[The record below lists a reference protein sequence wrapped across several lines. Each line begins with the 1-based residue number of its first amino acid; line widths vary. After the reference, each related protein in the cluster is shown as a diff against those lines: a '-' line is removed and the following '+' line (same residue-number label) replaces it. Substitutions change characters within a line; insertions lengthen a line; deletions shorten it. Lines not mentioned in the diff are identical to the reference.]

1 MIQVQRGSGYG
12 GVRRDRAEIEAEQ
25 ASAVSIIVRTHKKIN
40 ISAKVCIRLPLVDK
54 KSSEGNDPLTRAGS
68 AHIGDPAVGELVEVG
83 VRVGVTVLVGVLVG
97 VAVDVGVFVFVEV
110 AVGVGVD
117 V

>member
-1 MIQVQRGSGYG
+1 MVAFAGIALRSK
-12 GVRRDRAEIEAEQ
+12 RSRPLR
-25 ASAVSIIVRTHKKIN
+25 SALLFGRTKKL
-40 ISAKVCIRLPLVDK
+40 ISPPKFVFGCPWLIKEL
-54 KSSEGNDPLTRAGS
+54 SEGNDPLTRAGS